1 MTMSSSYTRPF
12 GAPSY
17 PDSPSAATASS
28 VNYSQYGG
36 SAFSPSRQP
45 QPLSGFGQTSGRL
58 NAATSGSG
66 RPGGSG
72 GKNSAG
78 KTAESREIA
87 RVHFKALKGYLMQWL
102 DKGAYKESIVDGANG
117 RNTDLESIGQGEAYS
132 IDEIAISRIIDRRL
146 R

>member
-58 NAATSGSG
+58 NVATSGSG

-102 DKGAYKESIVDGANG
+102 DKGAHICLAADGADG
-117 RNTDLESIGQGEAYS
+117 RNTDFEGVGQGKAYS
-132 IDEIAISRIIDRRL
+132 IDEIAIPGIIDRCL
-146 R
+146 

>member
-1 MTMSSSYTRPF
+1 MSSSYSRPF

-17 PDSPSAATASS
+17 PESPSAATASS

-45 QPLSGFGQTSGRL
+45 QPQPLSGFGQSAGRM
-58 NAATSGSG
+58 NGGPSGSG
-66 RPGGSG
+66 SRPGG
-72 GKNSAG
+72 KTSAG

-87 RVHFKALKGYLMQWL
+87 RVHFKALKGFLMQWL
-102 DKGAYKESIVDGANG
+102 DKGASAVLNGWAIELISRDTNVESV
-117 RNTDLESIGQGEAYS
+117 SQGEAYE
-132 IDEIAISRIIDRRL
+132 INKIAISRIIDRCL

>member
-1 MTMSSSYTRPF
+1 MTMSSSYARPF

-102 DKGAYKESIVDGANG
+102 DKGPWNSSRVMSMLTSRNADIKSI
-117 RNTDLESIGQGEAYS
+117 S
-132 IDEIAISRIIDRRL
+132 
-146 R
+146 

>member
-72 GKNSAG
+72 GSGGKNSAG

-102 DKGAYKESIVDGANG
+102 DKGAYTKSIADGADG
-117 RNTDLESIGQGEAYS
+117 RNTDFKSVG
-132 IDEIAISRIIDRRL
+132 
-146 R
+146 

>member
-45 QPLSGFGQTSGRL
+45 QPLSEFGQTSGRL
-58 NAATSGSG
+58 NAATSG

-72 GKNSAG
+72 GKNPAG

-102 DKGAYKESIVDGANG
+102 DKGMQISEDELMN
-117 RNTDLESIGQGEAYS
+117 RNTDFESFG
-132 IDEIAISRIIDRRL
+132 
-146 R
+146 